1 MSLPKIKT
9 AKAVNYTA
17 DMVAVIRGYDSFNAD
32 VAQEIADQIGKS
44 RRSVI
49 AKIKS
54 MGLYYAVQ
62 RPVRKDGSP
71 ITRKIDTV
79 IAIAKALDMDA
90 LELEGLTKAPKSALE
105 ALLRE
110 LP

>member
-1 MSLPKIKT
+1 MTKP
-9 AKAVNYTA
+9 NYTPE
-17 DMVAVIRGYDSFNAD
+17 MLAVIAQYDSFDKD
-32 VAQEIADQIGKS
+32 VAIDIAERIGKS
-44 RRSVI
+44 PRSVI

-54 MGLYYAVQ
+54 MGLSYTVQ

-71 ITRKIDTV
+71 ITRKTDTV

-90 LELEGLTKAPKSALE
+90 LELEGLTKAPKAALE

-110 LP
+110 IP

>member
-1 MSLPKIKT
+1 MRQP
-9 AKAVNYTA
+9 NYTPE
-17 DMVAVIRGYDSFNAD
+17 MLAVIAGYDSFNKETAT
-32 VAQEIADQIGKS
+32 EIADKIGKS
-44 RRSVI
+44 PRSVI

-54 MGLYYAVQ
+54 MGLSYAVQ

-79 IAIAKALDMDA
+79 IAIARALDMDA
-90 LELEGLTKAPKSALE
+90 LELEGLTKAPKAALE

-110 LP
+110 IP

>member
-1 MSLPKIKT
+1 MTKP
-9 AKAVNYTA
+9 NYTPE
-17 DMVAVIRGYDSFNAD
+17 MLAVIAQYDSFDKD
-32 VAQEIADQIGKS
+32 VAIDIAERIGKS
-44 RRSVI
+44 PRSVI

-54 MGLYYAVQ
+54 MGLEYYVQ

-90 LELEGLTKAPKSALE
+90 LELEGLTKAPKAALE

-110 LP
+110 IP

>member
-1 MSLPKIKT
+1 MSQP
-9 AKAVNYTA
+9 NYTPS
-17 DMVAVIRGYDSFNAD
+17 MLAVIKGYDSFNKETAT
-32 VAQEIADQIGKS
+32 EIAAKIGKS
-44 RRSVI
+44 PRSVI

-54 MGLYYAVQ
+54 MGLSYTVQ

-71 ITRKIDTV
+71 ITRKTDTV

-90 LELEGLTKAPKSALE
+90 LELEGLTKAPKAALE

-110 LP
+110 IP

>member
-1 MSLPKIKT
+1 MKNP
-9 AKAVNYTA
+9 NYTPS
-17 DMVAVIRGYDSFNAD
+17 MLAVINGYDAFNKAT
-32 VAQEIADQIGKS
+32 ATEIADKIGKS
-44 RRSVI
+44 PRSVI

-54 MGLYYAVQ
+54 MGLSYAVQ
-62 RPVRKDGSP
+62 RPVRKDGKP

-110 LP
+110 IP

>member
-1 MSLPKIKT
+1 MTQP
-9 AKAVNYTA
+9 NYTPE
-17 DMVAVIRGYDSFNAD
+17 MLAVIAGYDSFNKETAT
-32 VAQEIADQIGKS
+32 EIAAKIGKS
-44 RRSVI
+44 PRSVI

-54 MGLYYAVQ
+54 MGLSYTVQ

-71 ITRKIDTV
+71 ITRKTDTV

-90 LELEGLTKAPKSALE
+90 LELEGLTKASKAALE

-110 LP
+110 IP

>member
-1 MSLPKIKT
+1 MTKL
-9 AKAVNYTA
+9 NYTPE
-17 DMVAVIRGYDSFNAD
+17 MLAVIKGYDAYD
-32 VAQEIADQIGKS
+32 KATATEIAAKIGKS
-44 RRSVI
+44 PRSVI

-54 MGLYYAVQ
+54 MGLSYTVQ

-79 IAIAKALDMDA
+79 IAIARALDMDA
-90 LELEGLTKAPKSALE
+90 LELEGLTKAPKAALE

-110 LP
+110 IP

>member
-1 MSLPKIKT
+1 MTQP
-9 AKAVNYTA
+9 NYTPE
-17 DMVAVIRGYDSFNAD
+17 MLAVIAGYDSFNKETAT
-32 VAQEIADQIGKS
+32 EIAAKIGKS
-44 RRSVI
+44 PRSVI

-54 MGLYYAVQ
+54 MGFSYAVQ
-62 RPVRKDGSP
+62 RPVRKAGSP

-110 LP
+110 IP